1 MTQPISI
8 ILPCYKAQDTLATIL
23 SDVLQQTYQEWELI
37 CISNGNRQEEQLD
50 ILQEWKKKDNRVK
63 VISLP
68 PTRRGVSVARN
79 HGIQSAKGEWVCFV
93 DADDRILPDHLS
105 GMVRSIEKGTD
116 VVYGGITQRWVNN
129 QQITDYAKPIATENI
144 IDAIIDNDNASAP
157 YNVLIKRN
165 LLNDLL
171 FNPDY
176 TYGEDAVF
184 KYQLFEKAEH
194 INLIPLTGYVYVR
207 NSQMIS
213 AVDKYHENI
222 EEAINEKFDLLEHLL
237 CKYGVPSIEARNRAQ
252 QIYFEVAIANI
263 LTNPFHI
270 GSSLSF
276 IDKNKRIRD
285 NFFGKATPGQIFKGF
300 YTTTHNPFYKLLWI
314 GMNLHTPL
322 LVTATLELFYRLKY
336 KKYVF

>member
-50 ILQEWKKKDNRVK
+50 ILQEWEKKDNRVK

-184 KYQLFEKAEH
+184 KYQL
-194 INLIPLTGYVYVR
+194 
-207 NSQMIS
+207 S
-213 AVDKYHENI
+213 
-222 EEAINEKFDLLEHLL
+222 LL
-237 CKYGVPSIEARNRAQ
+237 SR
-252 QIYFEVAIANI
+252 
-263 LTNPFHI
+263 
-270 GSSLSF
+270 
-276 IDKNKRIRD
+276 
-285 NFFGKATPGQIFKGF
+285 
-300 YTTTHNPFYKLLWI
+300 
-314 GMNLHTPL
+314 
-322 LVTATLELFYRLKY
+322 
-336 KKYVF
+336 

>member
-1 MTQPISI
+1 MTKSVSI

-37 CISNGNRQEEQLD
+37 CISNGNGQEEQLHL
-50 ILQEWKKKDNRVK
+50 LQEWKDKDNRIK
-63 VISLP
+63 IFSLP

-79 HGIQSAKGEWVCFV
+79 HGIQSAKGEWICFV
-93 DADDRILPDHLS
+93 DADDRILPNHLS
-105 GMVRSIEKGTD
+105 RMVRSIEKGTD
-116 VVYGGITQRWVNN
+116 VVYGGITQRWVKN
-129 QQITDYAKPIATENI
+129 QLTTDCVKPLATDNI
-144 IDAIIDNDNASAP
+144 IDALLDNDNASAP
-157 YNVLIKRN
+157 YNVLIKRS
-165 LLNDLL
+165 LLDGLL

-184 KYQLFEKAEH
+184 KYYLFKKAGH
-194 INLIPLTGYVYVR
+194 INLIPLTGYIYVR
-207 NSQMIS
+207 NNQMIS

-237 CKYGVPSIEARNRAQ
+237 RKYGMHSIEARNRAQ

-285 NFFGKATPGQIFKGF
+285 NFFGKATPGKIFKDF

-314 GMNLHTPL
+314 GIKLHTPL
-322 LVTATLELFYRLKY
+322 LVTAILELFYRLKY
-336 KKYVF
+336 KKFVF